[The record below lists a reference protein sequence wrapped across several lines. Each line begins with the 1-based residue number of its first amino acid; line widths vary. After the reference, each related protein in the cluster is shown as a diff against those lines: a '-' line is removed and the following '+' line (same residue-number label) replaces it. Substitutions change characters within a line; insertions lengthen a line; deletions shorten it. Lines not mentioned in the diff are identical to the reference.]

1 MRVIDRIELQAMSFQ
16 GRLKNPVLSAAAFGA
31 VLLGSALAPLAG
43 SSAAVPKPL
52 PVPAKIDFDRDVRPI
67 LSENCFKC
75 HGFDEKARQA
85 GLRLDLAEGVLKA
98 AQSGEHPIVPGN
110 PGKSEVIRRVTA
122 TNALRMPPASTGKT
136 LTPTQ
141 VETLRRWVA
150 QGGKYSAHWA
160 FVAPKRPELPTVKNT
175 KWPLNPIDRFVLAR
189 LESEGLRPSPV
200 ADRYTLIR
208 RLTLD
213 LTGLPPTPA
222 EASAFLADTA
232 PGAYERVVDR
242 LLASPHY
249 GERMA
254 LKWLDLARYADTHGF
269 HIDSQ
274 RDMWPWRDWVIRAY
288 NKNMP
293 FDQFTVEQL
302 AGDLLPNATLD
313 QRIATG
319 FNRNHPINFEG
330 GAIPEEYHAAYIAD
344 RINTT
349 ATTWMGLTMRCSQCH
364 DHKYDPLTQK
374 EYYQFYAFF
383 NSVPENGL
391 DGQSG
396 NAVPFLK
403 APTSEQ
409 QAELASYDKRLAEL
423 NDAVKARAAAAA
435 SDMASWERSAAATMN
450 GLPAVNTG
458 LLAHYGLDEMQGAEA
473 RDTAGN
479 QAPAKLGGNTAWAPG
494 QFGGALKLDGS
505 TFGELGSGLD
515 FDYTDKFSY
524 GAWVYPTS
532 NEAMTVISR
541 MDDTSK
547 VRGWDL
553 YLGDRR
559 PFVHLISEWDSNA
572 IRVNAKSQIELNK
585 WTHLFVTY
593 DGSGKAKGLK
603 LYVNGKLAPVDVTH
617 DKLSG
622 TIRVPS
628 PAYIG
633 RRNPAAPFKG
643 MIDEVRVYGRELAAD
658 EVDLLARIDAV
669 RQIVA
674 TAPEKRT
681 DDQKNALRK
690 FYLENYDAPYRQL
703 SADMATV
710 TAKRTDLDKAIPTTM
725 VMQEMEKPRDTFL
738 LIRGQYNQ
746 KGEKVTPGTPA
757 VLPALP
763 NMTANRLALAKWLV
777 DPAHPL
783 TARVTVNRF
792 WEMHFGQGLVRTPDN
807 FGTQG
812 ERPTHPELLDWL
824 ATEFIRSGWDV
835 KAMQRLI
842 VTSATYRQS
851 SKASPALLERDP
863 ENRLLAR
870 APRLR
875 LQAEFIRDQALAVSG
890 LLVPKIGGASVKP
903 YQPPRLWEELAF
915 GGGFS
920 AQTYEQDHGDKLYR
934 RSMYTFWKRTSPPP
948 SLQAFDAPEREFCMV
963 SRSNSNT
970 PLQALVLMNDPTYVE
985 ASRKFAERLLT
996 QTSAT
1001 PKDRVMIAF
1010 RMALVR
1016 PPKSAEVQALVD
1028 LYQGQLERY
1037 QKDRGA
1043 AEKLLGVGESPRDPK
1058 LDVAEL
1064 AAWTG
1069 VCNVL
1074 LTLDEAITRN

>member
-1 MRVIDRIELQAMSFQ
+1 MLFQ
-16 GRLKNPVLSAAAFGA
+16 GRQKKSILSAAAFGS
-31 VLLGSALAPLAG
+31 LLVGCVIAPLAG
-43 SSAAVPKPL
+43 ASAPAPKSIPT
-52 PVPAKIDFDRDVRPI
+52 PAKVDFDRDVRPI
-67 LSENCFKC
+67 LSENCFAC
-75 HGFDEKARQA
+75 HGFDEKSRQA
-85 GLRLDLAEGVLKA
+85 GLRLDLQDGALAETP
-98 AQSGEHPIVPGN
+98 SGNHAVVPGN
-110 PGKSEVIRRVTA
+110 PGKSELIRRIQA
-122 TNALRMPPASTGKT
+122 TNALQMPPASTGKT
-136 LTPTQ
+136 LTTAQ

-160 FVAPKRPELPTVKNT
+160 FVAPKRPEVPAVKN
-175 KWPLNPIDRFVLAR
+175 KQWPINPIDRFVLAR

-213 LTGLPPTPA
+213 LTGLPPTPV
-222 EASAFLADTA
+222 EVNAFVADKA

-249 GERMA
+249 GEQMA

-269 HIDSQ
+269 HIDSH

-288 NKNMP
+288 NRNMP
-293 FDQFTVEQL
+293 FDQFTIEQL

-313 QRIATG
+313 QKIATG

-330 GAIPEEYHAAYIAD
+330 GAIPEEYHTAYIAD

-349 ATTWMGLTMRCSQCH
+349 ATTWMALTMRCSQCH

-374 EYYQFYAFF
+374 EYYEFYAFF
-383 NSVPENGL
+383 NSVPEQGL
-391 DGQSG
+391 DGMRG
-396 NAVPFLK
+396 NAVPYLK
-403 APTSEQ
+403 APSAQ
-409 QAELASYDKRLAEL
+409 QQTELAGFDKRIGEL
-423 NDAVKARAAAAA
+423 DQALKARTAAVAGE
-435 SDMASWERSAAATMN
+435 MASWERTAASNMEQM
-450 GLPAVNTG
+450 PAVNG
-458 LLAHYGLDEMQGAEA
+458 ALLAHYGLDEMQG
-473 RDTAGN
+473 N
-479 QAPAKLGGNTAWAPG
+479 QAKDAGGTQPAAKLAGNTAWAAG

-505 TFGELGSGLD
+505 TYGELGSGLD
-515 FDYTDKFSY
+515 FEYTDKFSY
-524 GAWVYPTS
+524 GAWVYPTG

-541 MDDTSK
+541 MDDTAK

-553 YLGDRR
+553 FLGDRR
-559 PFVHLISEWDSNA
+559 PFVHLISEWEQNA

-593 DGSGKAKGLK
+593 DGSGKAKGVK
-603 LYVNGKLAPVDVTH
+603 LYINGKPAELDITH
-617 DKLSG
+617 DKLTG
-622 TIRVPS
+622 TIRVPT

-643 MIDEVRVYGRELAAD
+643 MIDEVRVYGRELAPE
-658 EVDLLARIDAV
+658 EVNLLARIDAV
-669 RQIVA
+669 RQVIA
-674 TAPEKRT
+674 TPAEKRT
-681 DDQKNALRK
+681 DDQRNVLRK
-690 FYLENYDAPYRQL
+690 FYLENFDQPYKQL
-703 SADMATV
+703 SSEMATV
-710 TAKRTDLDKAIPTTM
+710 TAKRTELDNAIPTTM

-763 NMTANRLALAKWLV
+763 SMTPNRLALAKWLV
-777 DPAHPL
+777 DPSHPL
-783 TARVTVNRF
+783 TARVAVNRF
-792 WEMHFGQGLVRTPDN
+792 WENHFGAGLVRTPDN
-807 FGTQG
+807 FGLQG

-824 ATEFIRSGWDV
+824 ATEFIRTGWDV
-835 KAMQRLI
+835 KALQRLI

-851 SKASPALLERDP
+851 SKATPALLEKDP

-870 APRLR
+870 APRVR

-915 GGGFS
+915 GGGFT
-920 AQTYEQDHGDKLYR
+920 AQTYEQDHGEKLYR

-948 SLQAFDAPEREFCMV
+948 SLQAFDAPEREFCVV

-996 QTSAT
+996 QTTAT
-1001 PKDRVMIAF
+1001 PKDRAMIAF

-1016 PPKSAEVQALVD
+1016 PPKSAELEALLA
-1028 LYQGQLERY
+1028 LYQGQLERF

-1043 AEKLLGVGESPRDPK
+1043 AEKLLSVGESPRNEK

-1069 VCNVL
+1069 VCNAL